1 MYKDELISYLQQFIE
16 TRQKP
21 NTTQLIYILADYL
34 TKNPP
39 TEVHCSKI
47 ASDIQLKYGF
57 WSSASDPERSAIDA
71 VSKALVYGIATP
83 ERYPKDNERRVLL
96 ENLLSARIVVSPLNS
111 RTISLEYV

>member
-16 TRQKP
+16 TQRKP
-21 NTTQLIYILADYL
+21 NPTQLIYILADYL

-47 ASDIQLKYGF
+47 ALDIQLKYGF
-57 WSSASDPERSAIDA
+57 WSGANDPERAAVDA

-83 ERYPKDNERRVLL
+83 ERYPKDNERRALL
-96 ENLLSARIVVSPLNS
+96 ENLLSARIVVSPLNN
-111 RTISLEYV
+111 RTISLKHI